1 VVTSFLTDLL
11 RSTPGLAVAIVV
23 VLGLLLLVLIG
34 LLNRVLFAE
43 TETPSRRLRSIIR
56 ELRALRR

>member
-1 VVTSFLTDLL
+1 MVTAFLAGLL
-11 RSTPGLAVAIVV
+11 RSTPGLAVTIVL

-34 LLNRVLFAE
+34 ILHRVLFAE

-56 ELRALRR
+56 ELRAVRR